1 MKEKKYCPTHHL
13 YYTNTE
19 CPMCFQERMNRYDKK
34 FGKKEEEK
42 KPKNEECL
50 EVTQDSLEKLKA
62 KFNKK

>member
-1 MKEKKYCPTHHL
+1 
-13 YYTNTE
+13 
-19 CPMCFQERMNRYDKK
+19 MCFQERMNRYDKK